1 VLTFIHII
9 GLVLF
14 IYLFCSI
21 TYLLIMA
28 VAGLFYKEDTPPET
42 VICARIGIIIPTYRD
57 DHVIVHTVTEAL
69 SHDYPANK
77 FSVTVVADS
86 LQPGTLKDLRGL
98 GISVIEIATGM
109 KSRSLHAGLQSLKE
123 NEVDVVMLLDAD
135 NIMKAGCL
143 HMVNRYFQAGFR
155 AMQCHRTAKN
165 EQTNVALLDAVS
177 EEINNHLFR
186 LGPQAL
192 GLSAALSGSGMAFD
206 IRLIK
211 AIFNWPPILEN
222 PGEDREIDMQLLKFH
237 IRMIYIPDAW
247 VLDEKVATHDVFEKQ
262 RVRWLEAQWYH
273 LRRFFET
280 DIKGIHKGRQ
290 YFNKLIQN
298 LLLPRSLY
306 LVVFLAITLMVIVRY
321 ATGWAF
327 FFPLPG
333 WWLSLLLFF
342 MLTLAIAMPSKY
354 YSAKTVRAVLSLPLL
369 LVTMLKALFRIRR
382 GRKEFLHTP
391 KSFTGLQDQQK

>member
-1 VLTFIHII
+1 MLTFIHII

-28 VAGLFYKEDTPPET
+28 VAGLFYKEDAPPET

-109 KSRSLHAGLQSLKE
+109 KSRSVHAGLQSLKE

-143 HMVNRYFQAGFR
+143 HMVNRYFQAGCR